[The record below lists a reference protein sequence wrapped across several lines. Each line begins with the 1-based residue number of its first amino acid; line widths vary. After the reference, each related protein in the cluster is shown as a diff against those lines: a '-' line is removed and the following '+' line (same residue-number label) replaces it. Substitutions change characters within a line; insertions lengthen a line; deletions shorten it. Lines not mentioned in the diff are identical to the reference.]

1 MSGTTATV
9 EQVVQARLIISSR
22 RSALLPVTLR
32 YRTDDPLAV
41 RMVFPAEYSLDDA
54 GESPGDPGDV
64 GGPGGR
70 HEPDRT
76 GPDPDAGPGVEW
88 VFARRLLAAGL
99 DGPAGPGDVHVRPA
113 TERRTAVELR
123 APEGVALL
131 HFTTPDLRR
140 FLWRSHLAV
149 PEGQEALNLD
159 PDRELAELLG

>member
-1 MSGTTATV
+1 MTATV
-9 EQVVQARLIISSR
+9 EQVVQARLIISTR

-32 YRTDDPLAV
+32 YHADDPLAV

-54 GESPGDPGDV
+54 GEPHRPGEPGST
-64 GGPGGR
+64 GGAA
-70 HEPDRT
+70 E
-76 GPDPDAGPGVEW
+76 PDPDAGPGVEW

-99 DGPAGPGDVHVRPA
+99 DEPAGPGDVHVRPA
-113 TERRTAVELR
+113 ADRRTAVELR

-149 PEGQEALNLD
+149 PEGEETLNLD